1 VKNYNTYQENFRV
14 AALYPSAGNTILMDP
29 VIEAIRKDL
38 TTKADSTTRA
48 NFQRF
53 FKEDVQYY
61 GVKVPVVGKIAKK
74 YWAEIKFLEKKE
86 IFSLC
91 DELYQSNYCEEA
103 FIVSSWARLLAPRY
117 EKEDLIIF
125 RRWIESY
132 ITNWAMCDSFC
143 NHSMGSF
150 MEKFPEYLDELK
162 YWTQSGN
169 RWMRRA
175 AAVSLIIPAKHGKY
189 LDTVL
194 EIADRLLTDRD
205 DMVQKGYGWLLK
217 EASRKH
223 QKEVF
228 DYVMRNKM
236 MMPRKALRYAI
247 ELMPN
252 DLKSRAMKKNW

>member
-1 VKNYNTYQENFRV
+1 
-14 AALYPSAGNTILMDP
+14 MDP
-29 VIEAIRKDL
+29 VIAGIRKDL
-38 TTKADSTTRA
+38 TTNADSATRA

-53 FKEDVQYY
+53 FKEDVHYY

-125 RRWIESY
+125 RRWIDSY

-143 NHSMGSF
+143 NHTMGSF

-162 YWTQSGN
+162 HWTQSGN

-223 QKEVF
+223 QEEVF
-228 DYVMRNKM
+228 DYVMRNRM
-236 MMPRKALRYAI
+236 MMPRTDFALCDRIDAKRSKI
-247 ELMPN
+247 QSDEKGLVI
-252 DLKSRAMKKNW
+252 

>member
-1 VKNYNTYQENFRV
+1 
-14 AALYPSAGNTILMDP
+14 MDP
-29 VIEAIRKDL
+29 VIAGIRKDL
-38 TTKADSTTRA
+38 TTNADPVTRA

-103 FIVSSWARLLAPRY
+103 FIVSSWTRLLAPRY
-117 EKEDLIIF
+117 EREDLIIF
-125 RRWIESY
+125 RRWIDSY
-132 ITNWAMCDSFC
+132 ITNWAVCDSFC
-143 NHSMGSF
+143 NHTMGSF
-150 MEKFPEYLDELK
+150 MEKFPDNLDELK
-162 YWTQSGN
+162 HWTQSGN

-175 AAVSLIIPAKHGKY
+175 AAVSLIIPAKNGRY

-228 DYVMRNKM
+228 DYIMRNKI
-236 MMPRKALRYAI
+236 MMPRTALRYAI

-252 DLKSRAMKKNW
+252 DLKSRAMKKDW